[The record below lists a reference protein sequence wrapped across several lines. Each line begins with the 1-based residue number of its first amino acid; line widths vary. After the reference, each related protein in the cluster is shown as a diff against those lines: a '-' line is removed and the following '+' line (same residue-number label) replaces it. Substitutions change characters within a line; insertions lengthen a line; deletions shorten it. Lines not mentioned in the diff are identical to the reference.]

1 MFIVTIGVKELIN
14 FYTCPVL
21 YIGESCLDGFHFF
34 SIFIK
39 LPKTETGRC
48 NIESFCIP
56 SLNAGSMYFMSNR
69 MLTAVQC

>member
-34 SIFIK
+34 SI
-39 LPKTETGRC
+39 L
-48 NIESFCIP
+48 
-56 SLNAGSMYFMSNR
+56 
-69 MLTAVQC
+69 